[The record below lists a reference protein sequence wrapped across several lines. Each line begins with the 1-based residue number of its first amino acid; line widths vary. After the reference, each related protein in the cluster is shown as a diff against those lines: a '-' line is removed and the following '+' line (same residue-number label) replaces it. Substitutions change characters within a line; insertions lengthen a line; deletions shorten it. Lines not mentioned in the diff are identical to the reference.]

1 MTANKATLDERR
13 KRALYRACHRG
24 TKEMDW
30 LLGRYAKAKLASMG
44 GDELE
49 VFERLMSLPDPDIEH
64 WITHAP
70 QAGPIEVWGIVGQLR
85 AFHDIEA

>member
-1 MTANKATLDERR
+1 MAANQAELDERR

-30 LLGRYAKAKLASMG
+30 LLGRYAKAKLETMD

-49 VFERLMSLPDPDIEH
+49 VFEKLLSLPDPDIEH

-70 QAGPIEVWGIVGQLR
+70 QASPEDVGAIVGRLR
-85 AFHDIEA
+85 VFHNLEA